1 MKSINVTFDADGN
14 STISTTGFTGT
25 ACLKETAALE
35 QALGATAKRTPT
47 REMTVTSTQEAQR
60 AKQ

>member
-1 MKSINVTFDADGN
+1 MKSISVTFDADGN
-14 STISTTGFTGT
+14 STIVTTGFSGV
-25 ACLKETAALE
+25 ACLRETERLE

-47 REMTVTSTQEAQR
+47 RDMTATSTQEAQR